1 MHANQKT
8 ELNRALARI
17 TGQGKDLLL
26 DRDRHDQIRSIGN
39 VAKLL
44 HFSDIVVTCT
54 NILALDDRNRYRLTL
69 QRLEIAMKNT
79 NRETEIDTIV
89 EGNEK
94 TL

>member
-1 MHANQKT
+1 MESQKT

-26 DRDRHDQIRSIGN
+26 DSDRRDQIRSIAN

-69 QRLEIAMKNT
+69 QRLEIAMKNPDRVT
-79 NRETEIDTIV
+79 SIDTTV
-89 EGNEK
+89 DGCEK

>member
-1 MHANQKT
+1 MKSQKV

-26 DRDRHDQIRSIGN
+26 DRDRRDQIRSIGN

-44 HFSDIVVTCT
+44 GFFDVVRTCDH
-54 NILALDDRNRYRLTL
+54 IIALDDRNRYRLTL
-69 QRLEIAMKNT
+69 QRLEIAMKNPD
-79 NRETEIDTIV
+79 RLTEIDTIV